1 MNKVITMGRLTGD
14 PKVSETTGGK
24 KIARF
29 TLALDR
35 IGEGADFPNF
45 IAWEK
50 KAEVIEKYFSKGS
63 RIMVI
68 GRIQTGSYTNRD
80 GKKVYTTD
88 VIVEEIEFMDSKKK
102 DEPEE
107 KPEEN
112 DGFVMPEI
120 DEELPF
126 N

>member
-1 MNKVITMGRLTGD
+1 MNKTILTGRLTAD
-14 PKVSETTGGK
+14 PDVRYAGEKAV
-24 KIARF
+24 ARF
-29 TLALDR
+29 TIAVDR
-35 IGEGADFPNF
+35 IGKEKAADFIPCV
-45 IAWEK
+45 AWEK

-102 DEPEE
+102 EE
-107 KPEEN
+107 KEEEKEAE
-112 DGFVMPEI
+112 FVMPEV